1 MASRHRLR
9 PGPFTRGLGVKRGQV
24 IFLVKFFGVLVA
36 LYLLV
41 AWNPVNDH
49 VVVPITAG
57 IARTAGRLLRAM
69 GQDVAVTGTTIA
81 SSRFGVN
88 INNGCN
94 GLEAVILLVAA
105 MAAFPASMRARLL
118 GLLITAAGVQL
129 LNQVRIISLYLIGAY
144 HPSLFA
150 TFHTA
155 IWQVAVVLAAIVM
168 FLLWSARVAPGRLAN
183 SP

>member
-1 MASRHRLR
+1 MASRYRLR
-9 PGPFTRGLGVKRGQV
+9 PARFTRGLGLKRGQV
-24 IFLVKFFGVLVA
+24 MFLAKFFGVLVA

-49 VVVPITAG
+49 VIVPITAG
-57 IARTAGRLLRAM
+57 IARTAGWLLRTM
-69 GQDVAVTGTTIA
+69 GQDVAVTGTTIT

-94 GLEAVILLVAA
+94 GIEAIILLVAA
-105 MAAFPASMRARLL
+105 MGAFPASLRARLL
-118 GLLITAAGVQL
+118 GLLLTAAGVQL

-144 HPSLFA
+144 RPSLFA

-155 IWQVAVVLAAIVM
+155 IWQVVVVLAAIMM
-168 FLLWSARVAPGRLAN
+168 FLLWSARVTPDRLAN